1 MLEVV
6 IGPEKWVL
14 VAPAPDRV
22 QLHSGLWVPV
32 AGICPLNF
40 SSIAQGRNQCSFIGW
55 KTVAPAK
62 SGFEFGS
69 SNQPAWPPS

>member
-6 IGPEKWVL
+6 IGAEKWVL

-22 QLHSGLWVPV
+22 QFYSGTPLQ
-32 AGICPLNF
+32 AFCPLNF
-40 SSIAQGRNQCSFIGW
+40 SSIAQGRNQCSFIGC